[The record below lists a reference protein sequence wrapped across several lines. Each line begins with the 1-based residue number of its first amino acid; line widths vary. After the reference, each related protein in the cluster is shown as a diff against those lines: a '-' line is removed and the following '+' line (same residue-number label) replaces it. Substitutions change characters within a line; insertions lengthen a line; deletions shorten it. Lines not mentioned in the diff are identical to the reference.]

1 VSRRDVKAGT
11 GLHGLELS
19 GASVNEIENSSVL
32 GSGDSVHMAGRN
44 RDAWVGSRGSGVTR
58 SVKVARERQSVVV
71 LLYNSGVWLGTNKR
85 MKLREIYP

>member
-1 VSRRDVKAGT
+1 MSRRDVKAGT

-44 RDAWVGSRGSGVTR
+44 RGCLGREQRLGSH
-58 SVKVARERQSVVV
+58 AQREGGPGEAISSRA
-71 LLYNSGVWLGTNKR
+71 L
-85 MKLREIYP
+85 I

>member
-44 RDAWVGSRGSGVTR
+44 RGCLG
-58 SVKVARERQSVVV
+58 RERS
-71 LLYNSGVWLGTNKR
+71 
-85 MKLREIYP
+85 